1 MNFLKQGDLVKWNAS
16 DSRGDS
22 RIGILLQILDRGEFP
37 GLIVGDVLCSDGKR
51 YEIYLRE
58 TAEDLA

>member
-1 MNFLKQGDLVKWNAS
+1 MNFLKQGDLVKWKMH
-16 DSRGDS
+16 SRGDS

-58 TAEDLA
+58 TTEDLA